1 MANDVLGNLREY
13 LSQLHQG
20 EKSSSEL
27 SADFGLWL
35 KEGGESIKE
44 KVESEIESAALRM
57 GFVQVEELDSARS
70 RIKALERELSILK
83 ARLDKIEQM
92 EIASPINIR
101 KVPSRIKK
109 VVKK

>member
-1 MANDVLGNLREY
+1 MANDLLGNLREY

-44 KVESEIESAALRM
+44 KVESVSA
-57 GFVQVEELDSARS
+57 Q
-70 RIKALERELSILK
+70 
-83 ARLDKIEQM
+83 
-92 EIASPINIR
+92 P
-101 KVPSRIKK
+101 
-109 VVKK
+109 